1 MSLILLASLRS
12 RDSKWSKGG
21 AGKIKRIGKIKSRD
35 GNQRIGKMKGS
46 EKAKLLMAA
55 SHRNM
60 TVDDVSYPDSLTL
73 FALTWVLRYFAQFL
87 ILFPVIMNDIV
98 PGM

>member
-35 GNQRIGKMKGS
+35 GNQRVGKMKGS
-46 EKAKLLMAA
+46 EKA
-55 SHRNM
+55 N
-60 TVDDVSYPDSLTL
+60 Y
-73 FALTWVLRYFAQFL
+73 
-87 ILFPVIMNDIV
+87 
-98 PGM
+98 

>member
-1 MSLILLASLRS
+1 
-12 RDSKWSKGG
+12 
-21 AGKIKRIGKIKSRD
+21 
-35 GNQRIGKMKGS
+35 
-46 EKAKLLMAA
+46 MAA

-87 ILFPVIMNDIV
+87 FLFLIMNDIEL
-98 PGM
+98 GMGMCHVIDFFSSRPFPC